1 MEPTI
6 YKPSIYKG
14 AGIYKTG
21 AGGGGI
27 FDGNF
32 ELDINAIDLTKNQNI
47 QCNTII
53 TFINKENLEKI
64 GNKLIIKNSSREI
77 DLAQHVDDDTSLV
90 NIEIK
95 YNILGLGNY
104 GYIGSK
110 FITSFC
116 HGGYFQNFGVVVSTT
131 GLSDFITQ
139 LSYNTSWDGYS
150 RYAPF
155 TYNTSVTQKEEYIK
169 GGTSSLYV
177 NNENICSGKYSDST
191 IFFENMKIQSQE
203 NSAIIELEKLKI
215 TWS

>member
-21 AGGGGI
+21 EAGGGI

-32 ELDINAIDLTKNQNI
+32 ELDINSIDLTKNQNI
-47 QCNTII
+47 QYNTII
-53 TFINKENLEKI
+53 NFTNKENIEKI
-64 GNKLIIKNSSREI
+64 GNKLILKNSYLEI
-77 DLAQHVDDDTSLV
+77 DLAQHVNDDTTKINV
-90 NIEIK
+90 EIK
-95 YNILGLGNY
+95 YNVLSLGDY

-110 FITSFC
+110 FMTSFNYS
-116 HGGYFQNFGVVVSTT
+116 GYFQNFGAVISTT

-139 LSYNTSWDGYS
+139 LQYNSSWSGYE

-191 IFFENMKIQSQE
+191 IFNENMKIQSQT
-203 NSAIIELEKLKI
+203 NSAVIELEKLKI